1 MENLVLYRS
10 IGSEKS
16 LADRV
21 TDELE
26 QLILSGKLKEGE
38 KLPPERELA
47 ESFGVSRTVVR
58 EGIRILQSRGLLQV
72 RPGIGSIVR
81 SPSSDQV
88 IGGISRLIRAKAD
101 GIKVSLVSL
110 HEVRTLLEIDIT
122 EMAVERATAED
133 IEAIRRV
140 LEELETLINL
150 PLKFLEKAV
159 EFHRRLAIATHN
171 PLLVVLFDALQEIQ
185 YGMRQTL
192 VPEPIQPEKALNAFR
207 QILKGVEAGDSASAT
222 DAIQQHL
229 FEIWKQFEISLS
241 KIEADRE

>member
-1 MENLVLYRS
+1 MEDLVLYRP
-10 IGSEKS
+10 IGSERS
-16 LADRV
+16 LADTV

-26 QLILSGKLKEGE
+26 RLILSGKLKEGE
-38 KLPPERELA
+38 KLPSERELA

-58 EGIRILQSRGLLQV
+58 EGIRILQTRGLLQV

-81 SPSSDQV
+81 SPTSDQV

-101 GIKVSLVSL
+101 GVEVSLVSL

-122 EMAVERATAED
+122 KMAVERATAED
-133 IEAIRRV
+133 IEGMRRV
-140 LEELETLINL
+140 LSELETLINL

-159 EFHRRLAIATHN
+159 EFHRTLAVATHN

-192 VPEPIQPEKALNAFR
+192 VPEPIEPGKALGAFR
-207 QILKGVEAGDSASAT
+207 QILKGIETGNSANAT
-222 DAIQQHL
+222 EAIQQHL
-229 FEIWKQFEISLS
+229 FEIWKQFEMALS
-241 KIEADRE
+241 KIERSRG